1 MLVEFQPIWIHGSHL
16 QLMVGKAVKQI
27 CPQGTGQRCT
37 PATMVLKQHS
47 SSNANSTL
55 FPSRAWPP
63 PFSSEKSQ
71 FQWETC
77 LREPVHWFDGVF
89 WFVQDAFMGGGGE
102 IYIYAVLQFFV
113 GPNTMMCPKLCWN
126 FFQNQVFKNFGILE
140 NGLNLAELRR
150 DYCKTV
156 IRRPAEIPV
165 AAKLNSCYIHQ
176 ALSTPFQL

>member
-16 QLMVGKAVKQI
+16 QLMLGKAVKQI

-37 PATMVLKQHS
+37 AATMVPKQHS
-47 SSNANSTL
+47 SPNVNSTL
-55 FPSRAWPP
+55 SPSRAWAP

-71 FQWETC
+71 LQWETC
-77 LREPVHWFDGVF
+77 LRESVHWFDGVF
-89 WFVQDAFMGGGGE
+89 WFAQDAFMGGE
-102 IYIYAVLQFFV
+102 KKKKKDAILQFFV
-113 GPNTMMCPKLCWN
+113 GPSTMMCPKLCWN

-150 DYCKTV
+150 DYCKAV
-156 IRRPAEIPV
+156 IRRSAEILV